1 MLTIFLME
9 SGFGENLS
17 KFPEIFKDFAQFLFY
32 LQCKKCFASKLYVVS
47 LEFAPTAMGKFWSI
61 LSENAEGS
69 SSSFFCFVQN
79 KFTLSQSRVL
89 KSA

>member
-9 SGFGENLS
+9 SGFGESFS
-17 KFPEIFKDFAQFLFY
+17 KFSEIFKDFAQFLFY

-47 LEFAPTAMGKFWSI
+47 LESAPTAVGKILSI

-69 SSSFFCFVQN
+69 SSSFFSVQN
-79 KFTLSQSRVL
+79 KFTSLLQSRVL
-89 KSA
+89 KSV